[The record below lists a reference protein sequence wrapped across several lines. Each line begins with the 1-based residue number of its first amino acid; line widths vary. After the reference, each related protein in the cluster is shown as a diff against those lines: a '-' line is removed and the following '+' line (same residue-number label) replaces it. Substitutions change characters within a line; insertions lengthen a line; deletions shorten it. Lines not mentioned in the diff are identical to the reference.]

1 MRGEREKDLQ
11 TRVSGDRKG
20 DSREGERERERVKKE
35 MRQVEKTL

>member
-20 DSREGERERERVKKE
+20 DSREGERERVKKE
-35 MRQVEKTL
+35 MRQVAKTL